1 MQFLAFVSHA
11 TSDEKYS
18 DAFVRGVDYL
28 LAAQYPNGGWPQ
40 FWPLREGYYSHIT
53 YDDDAMIR
61 TMTVLRDVANGEAP
75 YGFVQVERR
84 QKAAHAIDRGIQCVL
99 DTQIRQG
106 GKRTGWREKHAMP

>member
-1 MQFLAFVSHA
+1 MN
-11 TSDEKYS
+11 DEKYI
-18 DAFVRGVDYL
+18 DAFVRGVDYS

-53 YDDDAMIR
+53 YNDDAMIR

-99 DTQIRQG
+99 DYG
-106 GKRTGWREKHAMP
+106 PCVDPCFLWASGS